1 MSDYIITC
9 CSTADMPGEF
19 FKENNIPIIHFHYTM
34 EGKEYEDDLGKSMP
48 FDLFY
53 NKIKEGAVS
62 TTSQPNAEQYMEV
75 WEPLLKE
82 GRDVLH
88 ISLSSGISG
97 AYNSACIAAD
107 MLREKYPE
115 NKLYVVDSLA
125 ASSGYGLL
133 VTLGMEKKKEGL
145 PIEEC
150 DKWIEENKLT
160 IHHWFFS
167 ADLTSY
173 YRGGRISATSAAF
186 GTILKICP
194 LLNVSHEGKL
204 IPRDK
209 YRGKK
214 KVSEEMVKR
223 MEQYALD
230 RYGYSGRCYI
240 SHSSCYEDAK
250 LVADMIEEK
259 FPKLNGKV
267 MINNIGTVIGSHTG
281 PGTVALY
288 FAGDKRTE

>member
-9 CSTADMPGEF
+9 CSTADMAVEF
-19 FKENNIPIIHFHYTM
+19 FQENNIPLIHFHYTM

-48 FDLFY
+48 FDMFY
-53 NKIKEGAVS
+53 SKIKDGAAS

-82 GRDVLH
+82 GYDVLH

-97 AYNSACIAAD
+97 AFNSACIARD
-107 MLREKYPE
+107 MLGDKYTE
-115 NKLYVVDSLA
+115 NKIYVVDSLA
-125 ASSGYGLL
+125 ASSGFGLL
-133 VTLGMEKKKEGL
+133 VTLASEKKKEGYSV
-145 PIEEC
+145 EEC
-150 DKWIEENKLT
+150 YNWLQENKLT

-167 ADLTSY
+167 TDLTSY

-223 MEQYALD
+223 MEQYAKD
-230 RYGYSGRCYI
+230 RYDYSGRCYI
-240 SHSSCYEDAK
+240 SQSSCYEDAK

-267 MINNIGTVIGSHTG
+267 IINNIGTVIGSHTG

-288 FAGDKRTE
+288 FVGDKRTE

>member
-9 CSTADMPGEF
+9 CSTADMSIDF
-19 FKENNIPIIHFHYTM
+19 FKENHIPIVHFHYTM
-34 EGKEYEDDLGKSMP
+34 EGKEYEDDFGKSMP
-48 FDLFY
+48 LDLFY
-53 NKIKEGAVS
+53 NKIKEGAAS

-75 WEPLLKE
+75 WEPILLE
-82 GRDVLH
+82 GKDVLH

-97 AYNSACIAAD
+97 AYNSACIARE
-107 MLREKYPE
+107 LLNEKYQN
-115 NKLYVVDSLA
+115 NKVTVVDSLA

-133 VTLGMEKKKEGL
+133 VTLAAEKKKSGSTL
-145 PIEEC
+145 DEC
-150 DKWIEENKLT
+150 EKWLQDNKLT

-167 ADLTSY
+167 TDLTSY
-173 YRGGRISATSAAF
+173 YRGGRISMTSAAF

-194 LLNVSHEGKL
+194 LLNVNHEGKL

-223 MEQYALD
+223 MEQFAKD
-230 RYGYSGRCYI
+230 RYDYSGKCYL
-240 SHSSCYEDAK
+240 SHSACYEDAR

-259 FPKLNGKV
+259 FPKLDGKV

-288 FAGDKRTE
+288 FVGDERKE

>member
-9 CSTADMPGEF
+9 CSTADMPAEF
-19 FKENNIPIIHFHYTM
+19 FQENNISIIHFHYTM
-34 EGKEYEDDLGKSMP
+34 EGKEYEDNMGKSMP
-48 FDLFY
+48 YDLFY
-53 NKIKEGAVS
+53 DKIKAGAAS
-62 TTSQPNAEQYMEV
+62 TTSQPNAEQYMDV
-75 WEPLLKE
+75 WEPIIKE
-82 GRDVLH
+82 GKDVLH

-97 AYNSACIAAD
+97 AFNSACIARD
-107 MLREKYPE
+107 MLADKYTE
-115 NKLYVVDSLA
+115 NKVFVVDSLA

-133 VTLGMEKKKEGL
+133 LTLAIDRKKEGFSVT
-145 PIEEC
+145 EC
-150 DKWIEENKLT
+150 QKWLEENKLS

-167 ADLTSY
+167 TDLTSY

-223 MEQYALD
+223 MEESAKD
-230 RYGYSGRCYI
+230 RYDYSGKCYI
-240 SHSSCYEDAK
+240 SHSACYEDAR

-259 FPKLNGKV
+259 FPKLDGKV
-267 MINNIGTVIGSHTG
+267 MINDIGTVIGSHTG

-288 FAGDKRTE
+288 FTGEERKE